1 MEMAPRTTRAPVGTE
16 GAAKTNL
23 VLISSAAVTAPLQFS
38 PLSRLYLK
46 QQSPTVSGARR
57 LRAKRRSQQ
66 GALGEFTTPGMRV
79 RLGRVL
85 NYCVFV
91 IIYINRILA
100 HPLPAEQSVESRERS
115 ISSGAFG
122 MVVAAVAA
130 GS

>member
-1 MEMAPRTTRAPVGTE
+1 M
-16 GAAKTNL
+16 
-23 VLISSAAVTAPLQFS
+23 ISSKAQ
-38 PLSRLYLK
+38 K
-46 QQSPTVSGARR
+46 PTGRTGRVY
-57 LRAKRRSQQ
+57 
-66 GALGEFTTPGMRV
+66 TPGMRV